1 MNGWGRV
8 GGVLLAVGLTAALS
22 GCGQLFT
29 AAQGS
34 PTLTQLSSRVDSID
48 AQVGEIQAAVANMG
62 GGTPASGTAQSGVV
76 QSNLPIA
83 VVVADV
89 LNVRGDPSLTGTVKG
104 TLLQNARVNV
114 LGEDGNWS
122 EISYKNPNTQQ
133 SLTGWVDSDY
143 LGQPQDAAT
152 APAAAAPSDSST
164 SATPATAGA
173 SGTAASDALG
183 GAY

>member
-8 GGVLLAVGLTAALS
+8 GGVLLAVGLTAGLS

-29 AAQGS
+29 ATQGS
-34 PTLTQLSSRVDSID
+34 PTLTQVASRVDSLD
-48 AQVGEIQAAVANMG
+48 AQVGEMQAAVANLG
-62 GGTPASGTAQSGVV
+62 GGTPASSKAQGATV

-104 TLLQNARVNV
+104 TLLQNARVNI

-122 EISYKNPNTQQ
+122 EISYTNPSTQQ
-133 SLTGWVDSDY
+133 TLTGWVDSDY
-143 LGQPQDAAT
+143 LGQPQDATAASASSGAT
-152 APAAAAPSDSST
+152 SAT
-164 SATPATAGA
+164 SATPA
-173 SGTAASDALG
+173 AASDSTTAAANALG